1 MTTIF
6 IHDFLLFR
14 ISFASMNQA
23 AKKSSF
29 SSVITGAAFLM
40 ATSAIGPGFLTQTTV
55 FTKQLLASF
64 GFVILL
70 SVVLDIFAQ
79 LNIWQVLTVSG
90 KRAQDVSNE
99 TLAGSGYVLAALIAL
114 GGLAF
119 NIGNVAG
126 AGLGLE
132 VLFGIDVR
140 IGAGLSAVIGI
151 TIFLFK
157 EFGAALDW
165 FVKLLGFLMLA
176 LIVYVVYASHPPLAD
191 AALRTVFPAEID
203 ARAIVTLVGGT
214 VGGYITFAG
223 AHRLIDAGIVGAD
236 ALPQVRRGATTGIIL
251 TAIIRFLLFLAS
263 LGVITL
269 GMTIDDANPPAS
281 VFQNAA
287 GAVGYKIFG
296 VVMWAAAI
304 TSVVGAAYTSVS
316 FLKTFHAKLERNDKY
331 LTIAF
336 ITFSTFIFLF
346 IGRPVKVLVWAGTIN
361 GFILPIGLALIL
373 LASRRSKIVGDYRHP
388 LWLQI
393 AGWSVVLIMLVFS
406 VQTVFGEIFK

>member
-1 MTTIF
+1 MSQTT
-6 IHDFLLFR
+6 
-14 ISFASMNQA
+14 Q
-23 AKKSSF
+23 KSSF

-70 SVVLDIFAQ
+70 SVILDVFAQ

-99 TLAGSGYVLAALIAL
+99 TLAGSGYVLAILIAF

-140 IGAGLSAVIGI
+140 IGAALSAMIGI

-157 EFGAALDW
+157 EFGTALDW

-176 LIVYVVYASHPPLAD
+176 LIVYVVYASHPPLAV
-191 AALRTVFPAEID
+191 AALRTVYPEIIKPA
-203 ARAIVTLVGGT
+203 AIVTLVGGT

-236 ALPQVRRGATTGIIL
+236 ALPQVRKGATTGIIL

-287 GAVGYKIFG
+287 GDIGYKIFG

-316 FLKTFHAKLERNDKY
+316 FLKTFHPKFERNDKY

-336 ITFSTFIFLF
+336 IAFSTLIFLF
-346 IGRPVKVLVWAGTIN
+346 IGKPVSVLIWAGTIN
-361 GFILPIGLALIL
+361 GFILPVGLALIL
-373 LASRRSKIVGDYRHP
+373 MASRKVKIVGDYKHP

-393 AGWSVVLIMLVFS
+393 AGWLVVLVMLIFS
-406 VQTVFGEIFK
+406 AQTVLSEFSK

>member
-1 MTTIF
+1 M
-6 IHDFLLFR
+6 
-14 ISFASMNQA
+14 
-23 AKKSSF
+23 KKSSF
-29 SSVITGAAFLM
+29 SSVILGAAFLM

-79 LNIWQVLTVSG
+79 LNIWRVLTVSG
-90 KRAQDVSNE
+90 KRAQDVANE
-99 TLAGSGYVLAALIAL
+99 TIAGSGYVLALLIVL

-132 VLFGIDVR
+132 VLFGLDVR

-151 TIFLFK
+151 AIFLFK
-157 EFGAALDW
+157 EFGKALDV
-165 FVKLLGFLMLA
+165 FVKVLGFVMLV
-176 LIVYVVYASHPPLAD
+176 LIIYVVFESRPPLAE
-191 AALRTVFPAEID
+191 AAFRTVYPETISPI
-203 ARAIVTLVGGT
+203 AIVTLVGGT

-223 AHRLIDAGIVGAD
+223 AHRLIDAGITGIDSLSEVN
-236 ALPQVRRGATTGIIL
+236 RGATTGILL
-251 TAIIRFLLFLAS
+251 TALIRFLLFLAS
-263 LGVITL
+263 LGVIAL
-269 GMTIDDANPPAS
+269 GMTIDDKNPPAS

-287 GAVGYKIFG
+287 GIVGYKIFG

-316 FLKTFHAKLERNDKY
+316 FLKTFHKKLERNDKY

-336 ITFSTFIFLF
+336 ITFSTIVFLF
-346 IGRPVKVLVWAGTIN
+346 VGQPIKVLILAGTIN

-373 LASRRSKIVGDYRHP
+373 LASRKTKIVGGYRHP

-393 AGWSVVLIMLVFS
+393 SGWAVVLVMLGFS
-406 VQTVFGEIFK
+406 VQTVVSNIAK

>member
-1 MTTIF
+1 M
-6 IHDFLLFR
+6 
-14 ISFASMNQA
+14 
-23 AKKSSF
+23 KKSSF
-29 SSVITGAAFLM
+29 SSVILGAAFLM

-79 LNIWQVLTVSG
+79 LNIWRVLTVSG
-90 KRAQDVSNE
+90 KRAQDVANE
-99 TLAGSGYVLAALIAL
+99 TLAGSGYVLALLIVL

-132 VLFGIDVR
+132 VLFGLDVR
-140 IGAGLSAVIGI
+140 IGAALSASLGI
-151 TIFLFK
+151 VIFLFK
-157 EFGAALDW
+157 EFGKALDV
-165 FVKLLGFLMLA
+165 FVKVLGFVMLV
-176 LIVYVVYASHPPLAD
+176 LIIYVVFESRPPLAE
-191 AALRTVFPAEID
+191 AAFRTVYPETISPV
-203 ARAIVTLVGGT
+203 AIVTLVGGT

-223 AHRLIDAGIVGAD
+223 AHRLIDAGITGVDSLG
-236 ALPQVRRGATTGIIL
+236 QVNRGATTGILL
-251 TAIIRFLLFLAS
+251 TALIRFLLFLAS
-263 LGVITL
+263 LGVIAL
-269 GMTIDDANPPAS
+269 GMTVDDKNPPAS

-287 GAVGYKIFG
+287 GIVGYKIFG

-316 FLKTFHAKLERNDKY
+316 FLKTFHKKLERNDKY

-336 ITFSTFIFLF
+336 ITFSTFVFLF
-346 IGRPVKVLVWAGTIN
+346 VGQPIKVLILAGTIN
-361 GFILPIGLALIL
+361 GFILPIGLALVL
-373 LASRRSKIVGDYRHP
+373 LASRKTKIVGDYRHP

-393 AGWSVVLIMLVFS
+393 SGWAVVLVMLGFS
-406 VQTVFGEIFK
+406 VQTVLSNLAK